1 MTLGNFI
8 GGLLIATAGFLLV
21 WKSEWIINNLG
32 RIPWAEQH
40 LGSEGGSRLM
50 YKLIGII
57 IIMAGFL
64 QATNL
69 GDAFLGWIASTI
81 FGAKIQ

>member
-1 MTLGNFI
+1 MSFGNFI
-8 GGLLIATAGFLLV
+8 GGLLIAVAGFLLV

-64 QATNL
+64 YATNL
-69 GDAFLGWIASTI
+69 GNAFLGWIASTI